1 MLGLLGHMN
10 PNRTATGK
18 RAMGAGLALGIAA
31 IAALVAAP
39 SHAQAGWC
47 ATAFGPDG
55 GFVNCGYATWQQ
67 CRAAVSGQGGIC
79 HANPGR

>member
-1 MLGLLGHMN
+1 MN

-18 RAMGAGLALGIAA
+18 QAIGAGLALGI

-39 SHAQAGWC
+39 SRAQAGWC

>member
-1 MLGLLGHMN
+1 MN
-10 PNRTATGK
+10 PNRTATSK
-18 RAMGAGLALGIAA
+18 QAIGAGLALGIGI

-39 SHAQAGWC
+39 SRAQAGWC

>member
-1 MLGLLGHMN
+1 MTQHRRSQGQW
-10 PNRTATGK
+10 AV
-18 RAMGAGLALGIAA
+18 GAGLALGIAA

-55 GFVNCGYATWQQ
+55 GSVNCGYATWPQ

-79 HANPGR
+79 YANPGR

>member
-1 MLGLLGHMN
+1 MN
-10 PNRTATGK
+10 PNRTATSK

-31 IAALVAAP
+31 IAVLVAAP

-55 GFVNCGYATWQQ
+55 GFVNCGYATWPQ

-79 HANPGR
+79 YTNPGR